1 MASTTSAKRQAASAV
16 KRAKDEAVT
25 GAEDIAA
32 DAKAS
37 DAKASAQKAS
47 HRVKRET
54 SELEASLTRSAEDL
68 AATVTEKLRAVGV
81 DTDKMVGVA
90 KEQATD
96 LQRIIVQEI
105 QERPLR
111 ALGVAAAVGLFVG
124 FLSAR

>member
-16 KRAKDEAVT
+16 KRAKDEAVA

-32 DAKAS
+32 DAQ
-37 DAKASAQKAS
+37 ASAQKAS
-47 HRVKRET
+47 RRVKRET

-81 DTDKMVGVA
+81 DTDRMADVA
-90 KEQATD
+90 KEQVTD
-96 LQRIIVQEI
+96 LQRIIAQEI